1 MQGTRPLAPLA
12 AAQKAH
18 PGTLLMQK
26 KRELEEAKEAL
37 KQQKKESEMRRA
49 DFAKRKSEIQRKH
62 DLLTDLPRLY
72 EHAIEV

>member
-1 MQGTRPLAPLA
+1 
-12 AAQKAH
+12 
-18 PGTLLMQK
+18 MQK